1 MVVPGTLRF
10 AKATLIDA
18 DASADVVRLRRTAS
32 GDVDAH
38 RQLYERHAAAVFAF
52 LVARTGDRAQAE
64 DVLQEVMIAVWRGA
78 GSFRGESAARTWL
91 ISIAAHKASR
101 ALRDARRTPGPLVA
115 NLPAPGKHRGP
126 SPHAVPSL
134 HSADEHLDVSA
145 AIAALPEPQRTVV
158 VLFFFDGLS
167 LDAIAA
173 LLNVPLGTVKS
184 RLFRAKAGL
193 KAALQVA
200 TSRPDRLP
208 RQSAPATD
216 DQSAKGLGDVR

>member
-10 AKATLIDA
+10 SQKRSIDA
-18 DASADVVRLRRTAS
+18 AGAADVELLHRIAA

-52 LVARTGDRAQAE
+52 LVARIGDRSQAE
-64 DVLQEVMIAVWRGA
+64 DVLQEVMIAVWKGA
-78 GSFRGESAARTWL
+78 GSFRGESLARTWL
-91 ISIAAHKASR
+91 ISIAAHKASHALRAAGRAPDPR
-101 ALRDARRTPGPLVA
+101 ALVDPRARPRHAEPPM
-115 NLPAPGKHRGP
+115 RG
-126 SPHAVPSL
+126 
-134 HSADEHLDVSA
+134 ADDHLDVSA

-184 RLFRAKAGL
+184 RLFRAKASL
-193 KAALQVA
+193 KAALQFEPP
-200 TSRPDRLP
+200 RPNRP
-208 RQSAPATD
+208 PHQAAPAAD
-216 DQSAKGLGDVR
+216 GPMAGGGR